1 MDAVMTHLFEGAR
14 AVELLPV
21 FADVEAYPS
30 FVPGFKSAKIVE
42 RGRDEYK
49 TKIVMALDLGLFT
62 YEEELDSVTR
72 EAFPFSIEVCSTGSR
87 FIRSFRNIWRFLD
100 GPTGCNVAFEMTI
113 EFAALPGLVQPMLAR
128 LAQLQAERILQ
139 AFVARVEAG
148 RRPECRENARQR
160 GT

>member
-14 AVELLPV
+14 AAELLPV

-49 TKIVMALDLGLFT
+49 TKIVMSLELGPFT

-72 EAFPFSIEVCSTGSR
+72 EDFPSSIEVCSTGSR
-87 FIRSFRNIWRFLD
+87 FIRSFCNTWRFLD
-100 GPTGCNVAFEMTI
+100 VPRGCDVAFEMTI
-113 EFAALPGLVQPMLAR
+113 EFGALPGLVRPMLAR
-128 LAQLQAERILQ
+128 LAQMQAERILQ
-139 AFVARVEAG
+139 AFVARVEATAHRAG
-148 RRPECRENARQR
+148 R
-160 GT
+160 

>member
-49 TKIVMALDLGLFT
+49 TKIQK
-62 YEEELDSVTR
+62 S
-72 EAFPFSIEVCSTGSR
+72 
-87 FIRSFRNIWRFLD
+87 
-100 GPTGCNVAFEMTI
+100 
-113 EFAALPGLVQPMLAR
+113 
-128 LAQLQAERILQ
+128 
-139 AFVARVEAG
+139 
-148 RRPECRENARQR
+148 
-160 GT
+160 